1 MKELLADVTGRVIR
15 YKEGLRDRAAF
26 PAKDAVDGLSRLGGE
41 LPDEPTD
48 PLEVVHLL
56 DGFGSPATVATTGSR
71 YFGFVV
77 GGTLPAT
84 LAANWLAGAW
94 DECGGGT
101 VTSPLTAA
109 LEEICL
115 GWLLDV
121 LKLPAGAGGGFV
133 TGATMANFAGLAAAR
148 HRLLA
153 KQGWDVEAQGLFGA
167 PPIRVIVGDE
177 VHASLLK
184 ALTLVG
190 LGRERVH
197 RVPVDERGRMRA
209 DALPELDENTLICIQ
224 AGNVNTGAF
233 DPAPEICAAARQAG
247 SWVHVD
253 GAFGLWARAT
263 AARAHLAAGCED
275 ADSWSVDAH
284 KWLNV
289 PYESGLVFCRQAED
303 LRAAMS
309 VTAAYL
315 MPGESRQ
322 PSDYT
327 PEMSSKARAI
337 EIWAALRSLGRSG
350 LAEMIERCC
359 RHATRFAAGLS
370 AAGHQILNDVQ
381 LNQVLVSFGD
391 PETTRRVIARVQQE
405 GTCWCGGTL
414 WQDRTAMRISVS
426 SWATTDEDVERS
438 LAAILR
444 VAGKTKNS
452 V

>member
-15 YKEGLRDRAAF
+15 YKAGLGERAVF
-26 PAKDAVDGLSRLGGE
+26 PTKDALDDLSRLGGE
-41 LPDEPTD
+41 LPEEPTD
-48 PLEVVHLL
+48 PLEVVRLL
-56 DGFGSPATVATTGSR
+56 DGFGAPATVATTGNR

-77 GGTLPAT
+77 GGTLPAS

-109 LEEICL
+109 FEEICL

-167 PPIRVIVGDE
+167 PPIQVIVGDE

-197 RVPVDERGRMRA
+197 RIPVDERGRMRA

-233 DPAPEICAAARQAG
+233 DPAPEICASARQAG

-263 AARAHLAAGCED
+263 ATRAHLAAGYED

-303 LRAAMS
+303 LRTAMS

-327 PEMSSKARAI
+327 PEMSSKARVI
-337 EIWAALRSLGRSG
+337 EVWAALRSLGRSG

-359 RHATRFAAGLS
+359 RHAMRFAAGLS

-391 PETTRRVIARVQQE
+391 AETTRRIIAEVQRE

-414 WQDRTAMRISVS
+414 WQDHTAMRISVS

-438 LAAILR
+438 LDAILR
-444 VAGKTKNS
+444 IAG
-452 V
+452 